1 MKSMLPC
8 PHIFLKVALLN
19 EIILWCEI
27 LFDLVSQ
34 KSPQSFCIQT
44 KKLSKN
50 QYILLKITNLN
61 KYKRKRIAKLYCQ
74 NVVLNFLEIQ
84 FHRIEAE
91 LRIMKMSNFS
101 FDVITYP
108 QKVYKYTI
116 FCTLHSIFKSHNKT
130 CTLQRYSMFI
140 NWIGIASKTYCF
152 LSKHKNYKPS
162 KSIFV
167 STKISQQYQLQE
179 SLAITIVSQK
189 KKKTYSFKPY
199 VQLLPQQ
206 Y

>member
-1 MKSMLPC
+1 MKSILPC
-8 PHIFLKVALLN
+8 PHFFQKWLYLMKLYFGVKFYS
-19 EIILWCEI
+19 I
-27 LFDLVSQ
+27 LFHKNHPNHSVFKPKSYQKINIFCQ
-34 KSPQSFCIQT
+34 KSQTQNFKIQR
-44 KKLSKN
+44 LE
-50 QYILLKITNLN
+50 
-61 KYKRKRIAKLYCQ
+61 KLYFA
-74 NVVLNFLEIQ
+74 VLSFLEIQ